1 MIIVF
6 SKECK
11 SEKYFFS
18 GGEGKGG
25 LASVSEFVNKVFKS
39 KKIYFSFLFFLRG
52 MGGGGGVE
60 RGEG

>member
-52 MGGGGGVE
+52 MGGGGV
-60 RGEG
+60 